1 MKNHNNIKIGIITFH
16 WGTNYGGVLQ
26 SYALQTFLEKI
37 GFDVQIINYA
47 KISFRDSFWRCFRV
61 RKLNEVFSN
70 IKNYIKEKNI
80 DKFRKDNL
88 NLTDRYYSLDEL
100 QKNSL
105 NFDCIITGS
114 DQVWN
119 PYGISSHGLVYFLP
133 FGRACA
139 KKIAYAPSLGCVD
152 YPKDIMLKIKPL
164 LEDFNA
170 ISVREN
176 SAKSILKNNGF
187 NNVVLMPDPTLL
199 LDKRDYLKFIKPKT
213 QESKKYCFFYT
224 LQPNQSLIG
233 SINKL
238 ISKKMDIVSTLDT
251 YTGFQGIESWL
262 SFINYSDFVVT
273 NSFHGVIFCLLFN
286 KNFIV
291 TPIEGSLTGMN
302 DRLYTLL
309 DRFNLRDRLI
319 ENFDKDV
326 ILKFVNKP
334 KDISNFE
341 NIQNEL
347 RNEAS
352 IFLSENLN

>member
-26 SYALQTFLEKI
+26 SYALQTFLEKK
-37 GFDVQIINYA
+37 GFDVEIINYA

-61 RKLNEVFSN
+61 RKLNGVFSN

-88 NLTDRYYSLDEL
+88 NLTDRYHSLDEL
-100 QKNSL
+100 QMNTL

-176 SAKSILKNNGF
+176 SGKSILKNNGF

-199 LDKRDYLKFIKPKT
+199 IDKSDYLKFIKPKT

-238 ISKKMDIVSTLDT
+238 ISKKMDIVNTLDT
-251 YTGFQGIESWL
+251 YTGFKGIESWL
-262 SFINYSDFVVT
+262 SFINNSDFVVT
-273 NSFHGVIFCLLFN
+273 NSFHGVIFSLLLN

-291 TPIEGSLTGMN
+291 TPIEGSLNGMN
-302 DRLYTLL
+302 DRIYTLL
-309 DRFNLRDRLI
+309 DQFDLRERLI
-319 ENFDKDV
+319 EKYDEGA
-326 ILKFVNKP
+326 ILKYMNQP
-334 KDISNFE
+334 IDFE
-341 NIQNEL
+341 NFHKIQNTL
-347 RNEAS
+347 RNKALM
-352 IFLSENLN
+352 FFNDNLK